1 VVRLLELVLD
11 PGASQRDIASLIRT
25 DPGLALEV
33 LRLLEPSE
41 RKSRFGLHLNNAL
54 GHLNTERLRDLAL
67 KLPIRGH
74 FEPLDA
80 PEGAACSLDSRK
92 HAMATAT
99 AAAALAR
106 ATHYAEPE
114 TAYTA
119 GLLASIGSLAL
130 WQLDERGMRDVQ
142 ARAAH
147 SALPGWLAAER
158 EHFNFDHELLALT
171 LADAWSLPY
180 ELHDVLSAL
189 YRTPEDLERMGA
201 EGVDVHLASLV
212 RAGFYAAHD
221 AGFPLH
227 TTLVLDPPP
236 ADAQRLFDAVD
247 LSSVLEQV
255 RDAVGRAA
263 ELSRPR
269 ARSIEAVFPTMMAAR
284 EELQRRLLER
294 EHVLRASQSVFDVLK
309 YSFERLGDGDPL
321 PGVMLQTME
330 HMDFRRISCLELDER
345 EARLVVKLSQAV
357 PGETRTAEGRWV
369 PCPAERDSLERA
381 ARIDREAHDPLHQR
395 VLELC
400 DVHSAVIAPLRDLES
415 GRRMLLVADR
425 GRAGRAPVPGEEH
438 ALGSIADQASLL
450 VKFERMERANKQLAT
465 QDPLTGAATR
475 RKLMERLE
483 FLASQSERTRL
494 PFSLLIMDLDHFKRF
509 NDTMGHQ
516 TGDSLLQDLVRIL
529 QASVRKGDL
538 VARYGGEEFVVLL
551 PSCAID
557 RALELGEE
565 LRRIV
570 HAYGVER
577 LDSYRGLQVSISM
590 GAAQWQRGEGAAA
603 LIGRA
608 DAALYEA
615 KHAGRNRVMRAA

>member
-1 VVRLLELVLD
+1 MVRLLELVLD
-11 PGASQRDIASLIRT
+11 PAGSQRDIASLIRT

-33 LRLLEPSE
+33 LRLLDPSE
-41 RKSRFGLHLNNAL
+41 RKSRFALHLNNAL
-54 GHLNTERLRDLAL
+54 NHLNAERLRDLAL
-67 KLPIRGH
+67 KLPIRGR

-92 HAMATAT
+92 HAVATAT

-130 WQLDERGMRDVQ
+130 WQLDERAMHDVE
-142 ARAAH
+142 ARAMH
-147 SALPGWLAAER
+147 LPLAGWLQTER
-158 EHFNFDHELLALT
+158 ETFNFDHELLALT
-171 LADAWSLPY
+171 LADAWNLPY
-180 ELHDVLSAL
+180 ELHDVLAAL
-189 YRTPEDLERMGA
+189 YRKPDELERMGA

-212 RAGFYAAHD
+212 RAGFHAAHD

-227 TTLVLDPPP
+227 ATLGPEPVPSDVAKL
-236 ADAQRLFDAVD
+236 LDAVD
-247 LSSVLEQV
+247 VPNVLELV

-263 ELSRPR
+263 ELARPR
-269 ARSIEAVFPTMMAAR
+269 ARTIEEAFPTIMAAR

-294 EHVLRASQSVFDVLK
+294 EHVLRASQSVFDVLQ

-321 PGVMLQTME
+321 PGVMLKTME
-330 HMDFRRISCLELDER
+330 RMDFRRISCLELDER
-345 EARLVVKLSQAV
+345 EGKLVVRLSQAA
-357 PGETRTAEGRWV
+357 PGETRTQEGLWL

-400 DVHSAVIAPLRDLES
+400 DVHSAVIAPLRDHES

-494 PFSLLIMDLDHFKRF
+494 PFALLIMDLDHFKRF

-529 QASVRKGDL
+529 QANVRKGDL

-551 PSCAID
+551 PNCTIE
-557 RALELGEE
+557 RALELGDE

-570 HAYGVER
+570 QDYGTER
-577 LDSYRGLQVSISM
+577 LESYRGLQVSISM
-590 GAAQWQRGEGAAA
+590 GAAQWQRGEGATA